1 MLIFL
6 SKSPG
11 GTARSKCNIWHRLT
25 CRGGR
30 SDGHVMTKISRIYW
44 LPFFLTHGVS
54 LLGDVD
60 LVPTEVRFN
69 CGQQEE
75 PAILISRLLI
85 RMRRMYEASIRLD
98 FTKNVWNSQ
107 NAIWSHAFE
116 PSITRNLITRVLTI
130 CHVKLTQRTTIVQK
144 RFDLWS
150 LSPALRNLWLLL
162 VIKKI
167 YQGDLGIPLS
177 YILLYFHL
185 LHREFS
191 WRLRGAVIRTC
202 VHIMGLYNTLALSLT
217 IANQ

>member
-1 MLIFL
+1 MLLFAFFSRCLLLFTLLTASISHFLSHRCDKIFLLMLLQRYLFLCYPCKCRHQNIVKTKKNDSALLLIFL

-60 LVPTEVRFN
+60 LVPTKVRFN
-69 CGQQEE
+69 CGRQEE

-107 NAIWSHAFE
+107 NAI
-116 PSITRNLITRVLTI
+116 
-130 CHVKLTQRTTIVQK
+130 
-144 RFDLWS
+144 
-150 LSPALRNLWLLL
+150 
-162 VIKKI
+162 
-167 YQGDLGIPLS
+167 
-177 YILLYFHL
+177 
-185 LHREFS
+185 
-191 WRLRGAVIRTC
+191 
-202 VHIMGLYNTLALSLT
+202 
-217 IANQ
+217 